1 MKAAPVKGLDP
12 AGPLGENAA
21 KIVLTRLDELCGF
34 MPRAGDPRRVKAL
47 HDMRIAAKRLRYV
60 LEVTGP
66 AFDRDAVAAVDEI
79 KQLQEI
85 LGEIH
90 DCDVQ
95 IPEVDEFLHRIM
107 TSDARAVTRGD
118 EPPDRDAYAGLVA
131 LGVQLRARRDLLFV
145 EFLKLWQDWQSRDVT
160 GMLRRAVD
168 HPSRG

>member
-12 AGPLGENAA
+12 AGPLGFNAA
-21 KIVLTRLDELCGF
+21 KIVLARLDELCAF
-34 MPRAGDPRRVKAL
+34 MPKAGDPRRVKAL
-47 HDMRIAAKRLRYV
+47 HDMRIAAKRLRYI

-66 AFDRDAVAAVDEI
+66 AFGPGAEVAVGEI
-79 KQLQEI
+79 KALQEI

-95 IPEVDEFLHRIM
+95 MPEVDEFLHRVM
-107 TSDARAVTRGD
+107 SSDARAVTRGD
-118 EPPDRDAYAGLVA
+118 EPPDRDTYAGLVA

-160 GMLRRAVD
+160 GMLRRAVE
-168 HPSRG
+168 PPARG